1 MAAEELNSNHE
12 NSDEFLIERFK
23 NNDADVFSELVNR
36 YKKRAYYL
44 AYNMLSN
51 ETDAEDVSQEAFLRV
66 YKNIGSFRGT
76 SSFRTWFYTIIV
88 NLCRSHLRHRYLVS
102 RFSFHFKE
110 KDEMSDDPEKTI
122 ETSVGDTHWQS
133 NPVKTTV
140 NQELTKSINTAV
152 DSLPPRQ
159 KEIFVLKHYQG
170 LKIKEIAA
178 ILKCAEGTVKA
189 NLFKAINNLKEKLR
203 DYKEEVS

>member
-12 NSDEFLIERFK
+12 KSDEFLIERFK
-23 NNDADVFSELVNR
+23 NNDADAFSELVNR

-122 ETSVGDTHWQS
+122 ETSVGDTHWQC

-170 LKIKEIAA
+170 LKISEIAA